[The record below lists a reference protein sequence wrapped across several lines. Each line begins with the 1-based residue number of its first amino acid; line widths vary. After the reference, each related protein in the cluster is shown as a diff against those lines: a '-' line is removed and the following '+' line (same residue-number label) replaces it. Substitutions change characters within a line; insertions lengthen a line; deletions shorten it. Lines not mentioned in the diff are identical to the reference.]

1 MKQKESPKGEIVLYK
16 TPEGDTQID
25 VKLEEDTVW
34 LNQDQI
40 CRLFTKVKSTISYHI
55 SSIYKEGELSKSST
69 VRKFRT
75 VQIEGNRKI
84 ERELEHYNLDV
95 IISVGYRVKSKLGT
109 QFRIWANK
117 ILKDYLIKGYAL
129 NEKRLKYQKE
139 RIKELEKTLDIFSK
153 ITESHQLKQD
163 EFAGIIR
170 VVKDYTYALDTLDNY
185 DSNTLKISS
194 TNKREGFQIDY
205 ESSNKVIKKMKE
217 KFGGSSLF
225 GKEKDKSFKG
235 TIGTIYQTFG
245 KKELYPSVD
254 EKAAHLLYFT
264 IKNHSF
270 VDGNKRI
277 AAALF
282 LWFLQMNNYLYTKD
296 GRKRIPDNALVA
308 LCLLIAESNPK
319 EKDMIVKVV
328 INLIN
333 KKN

>member
-1 MKQKESPKGEIVLYK
+1 MKQKDTPKGEIVLYK
-16 TPEGDTQID
+16 TPEGDTQFD

-34 LNQDQI
+34 LNQAQMV
-40 CRLFTKVKSTISYHI
+40 RLFKSTKQNVSLHI
-55 SSIYKEGELSKSST
+55 NNVFKEGELNKSST
-69 VRKFRT
+69 VKEYLTVQKEGKRT
-75 VQIEGNRKI
+75 VTRAI
-84 ERELEHYNLDV
+84 EHYNLDV
-95 IISVGYRVKSKLGT
+95 IISAGYRVKSKRGT

-117 ILKDYLIKGYAL
+117 VLKDYLTKGYAL
-129 NEKRLKYQKE
+129 NERKLKEQTE
-139 RIKELEKTLDIFSK
+139 RMKELEKTLDIFSK
-153 ITESHQLKQD
+153 VAESYQLKQD
-163 EFAGIIR
+163 EFAGIIQ

-185 DSNTLKISS
+185 DRKTLIISS
-194 TNKREGFQIDY
+194 TNKKEIFQINY
-205 ESSNKVIKKMKE
+205 ASSRKVIKKMKE
-217 KFGGSSLF
+217 QFGGSTLF

-235 TIGTIYQTFG
+235 TVGAIYQTFG
-245 KKELYPSVD
+245 KKELYPSVE

-282 LWFLQMNNYLYTKD
+282 LWFLQMNNYLYSKD

-319 EKDMIVKVV
+319 EKDVIVKVV